1 MVHLLC
7 GGLEGNLH
15 DLTITKAKEE
25 QKKSISKYR
34 LHLPVIQPVQTKG
47 KIVQNEF

>member
-25 QKKSISKYR
+25 QKKKYFK
-34 LHLPVIQPVQTKG
+34 IQTTLACDSASSNKG
-47 KIVQNEF
+47 